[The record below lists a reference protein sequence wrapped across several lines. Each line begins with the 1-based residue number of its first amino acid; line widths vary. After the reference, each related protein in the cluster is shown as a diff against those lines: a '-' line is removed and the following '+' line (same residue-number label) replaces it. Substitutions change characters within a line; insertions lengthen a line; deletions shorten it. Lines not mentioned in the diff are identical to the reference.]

1 MVFKSLDLL
10 LPLFMF
16 WRSNEVV
23 GRSGGTRRAMR
34 VSGHPAGGLRQ
45 VAALWARERKGR
57 LGRRRGRCGASG
69 VNHRGGSGGV
79 WPRPT
84 SEGTVRREPA
94 PSGRS
99 GRIIRPVSI
108 HISYRACRAG
118 LISSEARSKARKM
131 GPLIQLQ

>member
-45 VAALWARERKGR
+45 MAALWARERKGR

-79 WPRPT
+79 SCGGHGPR
-84 SEGTVRREPA
+84 VRERCGLSLVRPDARVESLGQSQCMFHAGPVL
-94 PSGRS
+94 SVQRS
-99 GRIIRPVSI
+99 GAKLERW
-108 HISYRACRAG
+108 A
-118 LISSEARSKARKM
+118 L
-131 GPLIQLQ
+131 